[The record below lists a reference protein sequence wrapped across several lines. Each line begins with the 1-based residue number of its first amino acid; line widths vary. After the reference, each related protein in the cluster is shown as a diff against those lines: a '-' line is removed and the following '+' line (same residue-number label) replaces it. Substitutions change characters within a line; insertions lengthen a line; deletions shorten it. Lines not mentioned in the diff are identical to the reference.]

1 MVKLSTKN
9 NKQELVI
16 TLTQLN
22 VEIECNYSHFF
33 SIIKHIYDNYPMIW
47 AVLYWQWFL
56 LLVEHSMNSCYS

>member
-9 NKQELVI
+9 NKQEFVI

-47 AVLYWQWFL
+47 AVLY
-56 LLVEHSMNSCYS
+56 